1 MGNVVVKCPME
12 TTPDRILGSDYN
24 SNSSVVERSHRTDQ
38 QEFYQLLTYTD
49 DVDLNSKLEAWER
62 FYNFDRP
69 HGAFAG
75 KTPYEV
81 LRSLLN

>member
-1 MGNVVVKCPME
+1 M
-12 TTPDRILGSDYN
+12 
-24 SNSSVVERSHRTDQ
+24 
-38 QEFYQLLTYTD
+38 TYAD
-49 DVDLNSKLEAWER
+49 DVDLNRKLEAWER
-62 FYNFDRP
+62 FYNYDRP